1 MSMANL
7 PGAGS
12 SMEADSKAIDERVR
26 QLLYPTLDV
35 NVIRSVLRDLLP
47 TKLFESIQKELDD
60 WDGRGRPGDGPKDFF
75 ISQVVCAV
83 GELLRARRS
92 RIACRRQHIEEAR
105 AREISQAIEL
115 GGRLRL
121 SETLF
126 ELLVGTG
133 PSSIKRGE
141 GGSARAVLDL
151 TASPAW
157 LVPQLESTA
166 AGCRWLAERW
176 GQMRERLG
184 PLAHWE
190 CEDAVIMV
198 RLMGKTSR
206 DVLNQSEVAD
216 VFLASHA
223 LDRRGRNPFLVLRG
237 ELSLAEANDL
247 VRRLGPRVKASP
259 EEGDAER
266 GRQTLT
272 AMIDRTVADLLDKAK
287 AHDARTGS
295 DEARKAAEHAFDTSP
310 RGMKLERYEKAAEQS
325 LKSWART
332 FRHFD
337 R

>member
-7 PGAGS
+7 PGAGL
-12 SMEADSKAIDERVR
+12 SMEAYSKAIEERVR
-26 QLLYPTLDV
+26 QLISPTLEL
-35 NVIRSVLRDLLP
+35 NVIRSVLRNLLP
-47 TKLFESIQKELDD
+47 TKQFESIQKKVDD
-60 WDGRGRPGDGPKDFF
+60 WDRRGRPRDEPGFF
-75 ISQVVCAV
+75 FSDQIVCAV
-83 GELLRARRS
+83 GELERARRS

-133 PSSIKRGE
+133 PSIKRGE
-141 GGSARAVLDL
+141 GGSAPAVVDL

-157 LVPQLESTA
+157 IVPQLESTA
-166 AGCRWLAERW
+166 AGCRWLAARW

-184 PLAHWE
+184 PGAHWE

-198 RLMGKTSR
+198 RLMGKTPR

-272 AMIDRTVADLLDKAK
+272 AKIDRTVADLLDKAK
-287 AHDARTGS
+287 AHDERTGS
-295 DEARKAAEHAFDTSP
+295 DEARKAAEREFDISP
-310 RGMKLERYEKAAEQS
+310 RGMKLEQYEKAAERS

-332 FRHFD
+332 FRHFE